1 MAARASASAAQRA
14 ALRQHSTGISRAP
27 LRRIA
32 QGLLASGD
40 GAHKIHVARP
50 REGGAGW
57 DVDQNAYIGHTGG
70 VEDLAWSPVEAG
82 VMMSCGC
89 DSTVR
94 VWDVRKKDGSALHV
108 DEVSQCPIRR

>member
-1 MAARASASAAQRA
+1 MAARA
-14 ALRQHSTGISRAP
+14 ALRPHRTRNARAP
-27 LRRIA
+27 RRR

-40 GAHKIHVARP
+40 GARKIHVARP